1 VIPAEVE
8 TVAGVAVATFT
19 AAGSPGQATIWAT
32 TGELTGTA
40 RIQVGASGLAQPV
53 ANFLASPL
61 SGTAPLTV
69 TFTDLSSGVPTS
81 WAWDFGDGGS
91 STEQHP
97 SHTYVQTG
105 TFTVTLTVSNTVGS
119 DTMVDENCVTVS
131 EAGQDIY
138 LPLIFK
144 NQR

>member
-1 VIPAEVE
+1 VQHPVYTYTLSGIY
-8 TVAGVAVATFT
+8 TVTLTVSNAQGSHSLTRTNYITVTEAG
-19 AAGSPGQATIWAT
+19 
-32 TGELTGTA
+32 LTP
-40 RIQVGASGLAQPV
+40 PV
-53 ANFLASPL
+53 ADFTASPL
-61 SGTAPLTV
+61 CGTAPLTV
-69 TFTDLSSGVPTS
+69 TFTDQSSGVPTS
-81 WAWDFGDGGS
+81 WAWAFGDGGS

-105 TFTVTLTVSNTVGS
+105 TFTVTLTVSNTLGS